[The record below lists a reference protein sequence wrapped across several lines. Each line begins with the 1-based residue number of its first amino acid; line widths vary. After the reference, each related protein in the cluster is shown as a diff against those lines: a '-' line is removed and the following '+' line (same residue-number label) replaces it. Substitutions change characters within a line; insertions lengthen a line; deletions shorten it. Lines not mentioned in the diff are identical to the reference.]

1 MTTAALTERI
11 SEPSQH
17 FKSTIA
23 KSTTTKSVITKS
35 TMTGIFYLITVLT
48 GGAVLLAQGRLGLGF
63 DLIAAAFYVAV
74 TVLFYR
80 LSRLKDSRIFTKS
93 SQRS

>member
-1 MTTAALTERI
+1 MTTAALRERI
-11 SEPSQH
+11 AETSPP
-17 FKSTIA
+17 FKPT
-23 KSTTTKSVITKS
+23 ITKS
-35 TMTGIFYLITVLT
+35 TMTGIFYLVTVLT
-48 GGAVLLAQGRLGLGF
+48 GGAVLLAQDRLGLVF
-63 DLIAAAFYVAV
+63 DLIIVAFYIAV